1 MVEFD
6 FKAFE
11 KARRLVK
18 EAFVPM
24 PGGQPPPMDPNAMDP
39 NAMDPSM
46 MDPNMMDPSMMDPN
60 MMDPNMMDPNMMDPN
75 MMDPGMIDPNMMDPG
90 MMDPAAAAE
99 QGMIVMS
106 SDEFTNLL
114 ITIIQAVTGTKTT
127 GANAGADSDG
137 GEDKKDSVEDKL
149 DIILKAIGIPSN

>member
-24 PGGQPPPMDPNAMDP
+24 PGGQPPPMDPG
-39 NAMDPSM
+39 
-46 MDPNMMDPSMMDPN
+46 MMDPN

-75 MMDPGMIDPNMMDPG
+75 AMDPSMMDPNMMDPGMMDPNMMDPG

-114 ITIIQAVTGTKTT
+114 ITIIQAVTGTKTS
-127 GANAGADSDG
+127 GDNSSADSSG
-137 GEDKKDSVEDKL
+137 GVDKKDSVEDKL
-149 DIILKAIGIPSN
+149 DIILQAIGIPSN